1 MAEAVTFGD
10 IQDAAKR
17 LEGQAV
23 RTPLLRHDALDE
35 LAGGRLYIKAE
46 PLQVTGSFKFRGAY
60 NRLSRLNEAQ
70 RQGGVVAFSSGNH
83 AQGVAAAAK
92 RVGCPALILM
102 PHDAPRTKVAAT
114 KALGAEVEQFHRL
127 NDDREA
133 LGALRAQ
140 TRGAVLVP
148 PFDDPLIIAGQGTVG
163 LEIAQQM
170 AELGEKPDVVCACA
184 SGGGLIAG
192 LALALEQ
199 EAPQAKVIVA
209 EPAEYN
215 DHALSL
221 ARGER
226 TAHGPAGPSLCDALL
241 APIPGRLTFPINVR
255 RLSGAVSASDDDVL
269 DAMAKAFAYLKLVV
283 EPGGAVGLAAALK
296 GRLNLNGGTAV
307 IVASGGNVDPDIF
320 ARALARL

>member
-1 MAEAVTFGD
+1 MTEVVVFAD
-10 IQDAAKR
+10 IQDAAAR
-17 LEGQAV
+17 LSGQAV
-23 RTPLLRHDALDE
+23 RTPLLRHDALDK
-35 LAGGRLYIKAE
+35 LAGGRLFIKAE

-60 NRLSRLNEAQ
+60 NRLSRLTDAE
-70 RQGGVVAFSSGNH
+70 RRGGVVAFSSGNH

-102 PHDAPRTKVAAT
+102 PHDAPRTKVTAT
-114 KALGAEVEQFHRL
+114 KALGAEVEHFDR
-127 NDDREA
+127 NMDDREA
-133 LGALRAQ
+133 IGLKRAKE
-140 TRGAVLVP
+140 RGAVLVP
-148 PFDDPLIIAGQGTVG
+148 PFDDPFIIAGQGTVG

-170 AELGEKPDVVCACA
+170 ADMGASPDVVCSCA

-199 EAPQAKVIVA
+199 EAPKVKIIVA
-209 EPAEYN
+209 EPAGYD

-221 ARGER
+221 ASGER
-226 TAHGPAGPSLCDALL
+226 TPHAPAGPSLCDALL
-241 APIPGRLTFPINVR
+241 APIPGRLTFPINLR
-255 RLSGAVSASDDDVL
+255 RVSGAVSATDDEVL
-269 DAMAKAFAYLKLVV
+269 DAMGRAFTFLKLVI
-283 EPGGAVGLAAALK
+283 EPGGAVGLAAALQ

>member
-1 MAEAVTFGD
+1 MTEAVSFAD

-17 LEGQAV
+17 LAGQAI
-23 RTPLLRHDALDE
+23 RTPLLRHDALDR
-35 LAGGRLYIKAE
+35 LASGRIFIKAE

-60 NRLSRLNEAQ
+60 NRLSRLSEAE
-70 RQGGVVAFSSGNH
+70 RKGGVVAFSSGNH
-83 AQGVAAAAK
+83 AQGVAAAAR

-114 KALGAEVEQFHRL
+114 LALGAEVEHFHRF

-133 LGALRAQ
+133 LGALRAKS
-140 TRGAVLVP
+140 RGAVLVP

-170 AELGEKPDVVCACA
+170 KELGERPDVVCACA
-184 SGGGLIAG
+184 SGGGLVAG
-192 LALALEQ
+192 LALALER
-199 EAPQAKVIVA
+199 EAPHAKVMVA
-209 EPAEYN
+209 EPADYN

-226 TAHGPAGPSLCDALL
+226 TAHGPADPSLCDALL

-255 RLSGAVSASDDDVL
+255 RLSGAVSATDDEVL
-269 DAMAKAFAYLKLVV
+269 DAMGQAFTYLKLVV
-283 EPGGAVGLAAALK
+283 EPGGAVGLAAALQ

-307 IVASGGNVDPDIF
+307 IDASGGNLDPDVF